1 MKTLINLNL
10 VRKSITLFS
19 ILVCAGCYALIA
31 QDFKSVLGEEVKTGS
46 VWGLNFNTSSVQN
59 HLGTQFEIYGGTV
72 INHSFMAGI
81 IGSMNLTHPKI
92 NFGYCGLVLQYTYRP
107 ERVFHVSGQLTMG
120 TGSVRDYESEKS
132 NIWDN
137 FGNISGN
144 TFYIIRPVINGEI
157 NISTKTRMVLGVGY
171 NYITGIDNNN
181 SNVSNSHVSDQ
192 DLSGFS
198 FTAGVKFGMY

>member
-1 MKTLINLNL
+1 MKTLINLNS
-10 VRKSITLFS
+10 VRKSVTLFS
-19 ILVCAGCYALIA
+19 ILVFTGYFALIA
-31 QDFKSVLGEEVKTGS
+31 QDVKSIIGEEVKTGS

-59 HLGTQFEIYGGTV
+59 HLGTQVEIYGGTV

-81 IGSMNLTHPKI
+81 MGSMNLTHPKI
-92 NFGYCGLVLQYTYRP
+92 NYGYWGLILQYTYLP
-107 ERVFHVSGQLTMG
+107 ERVFHVSGQLTIG

-144 TFYIIRPVINGEI
+144 NFYIIRPVINGEI
-157 NISTKTRMVLGVGY
+157 NISTKTRMVLGFGY
-171 NYITGIDNNN
+171 NYITGTDNNS
-181 SNVSNSHVSDQ
+181 SNVSSSHVSDR

-198 FTAGVKFGMY
+198 FTVGVKFGLY